1 MSIQTVMADLLSIVA
16 SVLTVAEATIVATS
30 KLSQLLSAFKN
41 AKSRRQRIQNG
52 VNDLRNVLERV
63 ETLVTRYKDL
73 PVDEHPVWAFNDIHK
88 AVESCQ
94 EELQTLE
101 ADVLDGRSP
110 KSTSAMVRLKFTI
123 KEKRCEEL
131 LRAFE
136 SRKLTLVLAMQ
147 ALDL

>member
-1 MSIQTVMADLLSIVA
+1 
-16 SVLTVAEATIVATS
+16 
-30 KLSQLLSAFKN
+30 LSAFKN